1 MQVEYSTIPY
11 TSTFIRLSNLYQEF
25 NVDCVV
31 IINDGS
37 MGWVGKG
44 GVVNLYQG
52 VGLGTGGRY
61 YLIVVVFF

>member
-37 MGWVGKG
+37 RGWG
-44 GVVNLYQG
+44 GA
-52 VGLGTGGRY
+52 GGGGG
-61 YLIVVVFF
+61 